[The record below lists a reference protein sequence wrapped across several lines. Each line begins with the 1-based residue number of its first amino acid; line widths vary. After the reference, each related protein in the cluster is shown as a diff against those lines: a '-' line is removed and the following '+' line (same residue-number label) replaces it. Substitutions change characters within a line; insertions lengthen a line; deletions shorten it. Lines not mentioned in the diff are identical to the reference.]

1 MKALSIWVTIG
12 ILCVSCYKEVNIL
25 KINANGTTIEVPP
38 LWGASTTDGPHVL
51 SFQRGYVYNDKV
63 LSIGTKKFPN
73 QTNLDNRGDEYLMF
87 KDINTGKTV
96 WEWDDTRL
104 PFNDYFS
111 YGDGYFIDNNRIMI
125 NAGRNHYCIDTESGQ
140 TIWKEKR
147 VESLH
152 SYCSNLGTTFFVSGT
167 QTSPENPKLYTSSV
181 FQANALSVSDFREI
195 IKPNYDHSYID
206 ANTDLNGSILK
217 VTPIIIAND
226 TLLVIPFNEI
236 GPQTIYSRGRSFIG
250 LYNLSKKKWIYE
262 RVQVSDPLYGGNA
275 INLIVENQKIYLTV
289 ACFAKC
295 FDLMTG
301 KELWS
306 IQLQD
311 INSIV
316 NNLILVDGILIGG
329 SLSATLYGINTTNG
343 LPIWSKEV
351 GVINSKLH
359 SQNGVV
365 YCIADENLKA
375 IEVATGKLLWDMPS
389 PDIRL
394 NKISDSWFQG
404 FVTGVPA
411 KDGQK
416 GKIIATTD
424 HSIYCFEAVR

>member
-1 MKALSIWVTIG
+1 MRVITFFLLIC
-12 ILCVSCYKEVNIL
+12 LFCVSCK
-25 KINANGTTIEVPP
+25 KIELITKIDTNGTTIETPP
-38 LWGASTTDGPHVL
+38 LWGVSTTDGPHVL
-51 SFQRGYVYNDKV
+51 SFNKGYIYDGKI
-63 LSIGTKKFPN
+63 LTMGSKKFPN

-104 PFNDYFS
+104 PLNDNFS

-125 NAGRNHYCIDTESGQ
+125 NAGRNHYCISTETGQ

-152 SYCSNLGTTFFVSGT
+152 SYCSNLGSTFFVSGT
-167 QTSPENPKLYTSSV
+167 KTSVENPKLYTSSI
-181 FQANALSVSDFREI
+181 FQANTLSASNFREI
-195 IKPNYDHSYID
+195 VKPNYDHSYID
-206 ANTDLNGSILK
+206 ANTDLNGFILK
-217 VTPIIIAND
+217 ATPIIIEND
-226 TLLVIPFNEI
+226 TLLVIPFNER
-236 GPQTIYSRGRSFIG
+236 GPQSIYSRDRSFIG
-250 LYNLSKKKWIYE
+250 LYNLSKKKWIYD
-262 RVQVSDPLYGGNA
+262 RVQVSEPLYGGNA
-275 INLIVENQKIYLTV
+275 INVIVDNQKIYLTIASFV
-289 ACFAKC
+289 AC

-301 KELWS
+301 QKRWS
-306 IQLQD
+306 IHLQD
-311 INSIV
+311 MNSAI
-316 NNLILVDGILIGG
+316 NNLILVDGILVAG
-329 SLSATLYGINTTNG
+329 SLSATLYGINTMNG
-343 LPIWSKEV
+343 SPVWSKDV

-389 PDIRL
+389 PDIKL

-411 KDGQK
+411 KDGKK

-424 HSIYCFEAVR
+424 HSIYCFEAVK